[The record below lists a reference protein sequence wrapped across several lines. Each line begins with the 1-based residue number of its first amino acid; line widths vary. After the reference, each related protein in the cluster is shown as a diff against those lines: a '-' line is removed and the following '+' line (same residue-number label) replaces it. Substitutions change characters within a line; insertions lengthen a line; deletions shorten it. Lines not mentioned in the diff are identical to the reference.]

1 MNQPEIRTVSTF
13 LKLTLAAALF
23 GWMLF
28 NGKLDLAE
36 LRIFAAHAELAGAS
50 IGYWLIGPVILAS
63 LRWRLLLLCAGYVMR
78 VGRSIHLQLI
88 GFFFTTVMP
97 GSLGGDFVKVYY
109 LIKDNPD
116 KQRSLAMWTILLDRI
131 VGMCGLFAVGAVF
144 IYLNFARLWAV
155 PALRPVILLVY
166 GYILGFIVF
175 LIVLKMM
182 RPRTTARELPQ
193 GRVRRILEKLYEVLT
208 AFRVYRDH
216 LPSLLL
222 SVLLSTVAHAL
233 SFVLFALLTQGLSS
247 GPVDLY
253 ALAAIFPIGMLVTTL
268 PLSPGG
274 LGVGH
279 VAFEYLFTLAGLSN
293 GANVYNAYF
302 VSQTC
307 LNLTGV
313 FAYLAHRGS
322 SMSSARMPTM
332 SEMREHSARASH

>member
-1 MNQPEIRTVSTF
+1 VAV
-13 LKLTLAAALF
+13 LLF
-23 GWMLF
+23 AWMMF
-28 NGKLDLAE
+28 SGKLDLAE
-36 LRIFAAHAELAGAS
+36 LQVFTTHAQLAVAS
-50 IGYWLIGPVILAS
+50 LGYWLIGPVILAS
-63 LRWRLLLLCAGYVMR
+63 LRWRLLLISAGYVMS
-78 VGRSIHLQLI
+78 VARSINLQLI

-144 IYLNFARLWAV
+144 IYLSFGRLWAI

-166 GYILGFIVF
+166 GYILGFIAF
-175 LIVLKMM
+175 LIVLKLM
-182 RPRTTARELPQ
+182 RSRGGARVAHS
-193 GRVRRILEKLYEVLT
+193 GRVRRVLEKIYEILT

-216 LPSLLL
+216 LPTLLL
-222 SVLLSTVAHAL
+222 SVLISTVSHAL
-233 SFVLFALLTQGLSS
+233 SFVLFAMLAQGLSS

-313 FAYLAHRGS
+313 IAYLVHRG
-322 SMSSARMPTM
+322 AAAAGAERVPTM
-332 SEMREHSARASH
+332 NELREHSARASQ